1 MKKEVRQM
9 LKRAVAPPERMGDL
23 FLKIFGP
30 SRGAGLE
37 PSPRQPHEPVRLE
50 P

>member
-1 MKKEVRQM
+1 MEEEVRQI

-23 FLKIFGP
+23 FLKVFGP
-30 SRGAGLE
+30 SRGADLE
-37 PSPRQPHEPVRLE
+37 PSPRQPHEPVQLE